1 MGYIMELTNIKLTN
15 FRNYDDLEVKFS
27 NKYNIIYGNNASGK
41 TNLVEAIY
49 LLALTKSF
57 RINTDKIMIKKGKKK
72 LIVEGKIKTKVKT
85 SYKVSIDSNSKKTEI
100 DNNNQDKISDY
111 VSNINVI
118 LFNPDDVFLI
128 KDSPSERRKLLNIE
142 ISKMYKEYLLLLN
155 GYNKIL
161 KHRNS
166 YLKEIYINGGASK
179 DYLDILT
186 NKLIEYG
193 YKIYE
198 YRLEFVKNINKHLN
212 DIYIKIFGYGDLKLK
227 YHSDYLKKTK
237 GDILESYR
245 KVYSKEM
252 ENGKTLIGIHH
263 DDIIFVLDKNKLKD
277 FGSVGQHKNS
287 IIAFKLAE
295 IEVIKEYKGEIPIL
309 ILDDLFSELDND
321 KIKNIISLLDKDIQT
336 FITTTN
342 IENFDIENFDSYKV
356 FKVDN
361 DKVREEKY
369 GK

>member
-1 MGYIMELTNIKLTN
+1 MELTNIKLTN
-15 FRNYDDLEVKFS
+15 FRSYDELDLKFS
-27 NKYNIIYGNNASGK
+27 SKYNIIYGNNGTGK

-57 RINTDKIMIKKGKKK
+57 RVNTDKTMIKKGKKK
-72 LIVEGKIKTKVKT
+72 LIVEGKIKTKVRT

-155 GYNKIL
+155 SYNKIL

-166 YLKEIYINGGASK
+166 YLKEIYINGSASK

-186 NKLIEYG
+186 SKLIEYG
-193 YKIYE
+193 FKIYE
-198 YRLEFVKNINKHLN
+198 FRSDFIKNINKYLGS
-212 DIYIKIFGYGDLKLK
+212 IYKNIFGYGDLTLK
-227 YHSDYLKKTK
+227 YTSDYLKKNK
-237 GDILESYR
+237 EEIFKSYQ

-252 ENGKTLIGIHH
+252 EIGKTLIGIHH
-263 DDIIFVLDKNKLKD
+263 DDIVFVLDKNKLKE

-287 IIAFKLAE
+287 IISFKLAE
-295 IEVIKEYKGEIPIL
+295 IEVIKDLKGDIPIL
-309 ILDDLFSELDND
+309 ILDDLFSEIDNE
-321 KIKNIISLLDKDIQT
+321 KINNILNILDKNIQT

-342 IENFDIENFDSYKV
+342 IDNFDMNRFDV
-356 FKVDN
+356 FKIFKVTE
-361 DKVREEKY
+361 DKVKEEKY